1 MISKLL
7 IPLLIAAQLPAF
19 AEEEDGEKRSNS
31 ILTRVPIGATSTN
44 VTIPSFDEH
53 QKRASLLTAKV
64 VVVDSA
70 AKLSAEGLLLYLFDK
85 EEKINATAKINTANF
100 LLEEERLL
108 ANGNI
113 HLQSTDK
120 AFEIKSEGGI
130 FQLPTRQGLFLG
142 PGYTRITD
150 PPKKNT
156 AVNLH
161 PLLPL
166 TASLQLLIAVPPP
179 EITAE
184 ELSRF
189 ERMVAPRLIPA
200 SDVDK
205 VQATADAEN
214 FKVAK
219 RLTDYLATIGKTE
232 LLTQIKAPVV
242 IDPLKEEELKDNQTS
257 IEFDGGAY
265 FDGDN
270 LEIVYLG
277 NIVLKRTTFTM
288 TCNKD
293 LKVILEKAVK
303 NKEKKADT
311 EEEKSTFAGLG
322 ELKQLTA
329 SGDLEVEAVDEKGKK
344 IVMKGD
350 RALYDK
356 SEESLLVRGDNLFFR
371 QGNTFARATHKDAY
385 ISAKFDGKRLKN
397 AQLSKNGWKI
407 QFTDP
412 EKKNNQ

>member
-19 AEEEDGEKRSNS
+19 AEEEDEEKRSNS

-44 VTIPSFDEH
+44 VTIPSFDKD

-108 ANGNI
+108 ASGNI

-142 PGYTRITD
+142 PGYTQITD

-200 SDVDK
+200 SDVDE
-205 VQATADAEN
+205 VQAAADAEN
-214 FKVAK
+214 LKVAK

-270 LEIVYLG
+270 LEVVYLG

-288 TCNKD
+288 SCNKD
-293 LKVILEKAVK
+293 LKVILEEAVE

-311 EEEKSTFAGLG
+311 KEEKSTFAGLG

-329 SGDLEVEAVDEKGKK
+329 SGNLEVEAVDEKGKK

-356 SEESLLVRGDNLFFR
+356 SKESLLVRGDNLFFR

-412 EKKNNQ
+412 EEKNNQ

>member
-19 AEEEDGEKRSNS
+19 AEEEDEEKRSNS

-44 VTIPSFDEH
+44 VTIPSFDKD

-108 ANGNI
+108 ASGNI

-142 PGYTRITD
+142 PGYTQITD

-200 SDVDK
+200 SDVDE
-205 VQATADAEN
+205 VQAAADAEN
-214 FKVAK
+214 LKVSK

-270 LEIVYLG
+270 LEVVYLG

-293 LKVILEKAVK
+293 LKVILEEAVE
-303 NKEKKADT
+303 NKEKKDDKK
-311 EEEKSTFAGLG
+311 EEKSTFAGLG

-329 SGDLEVEAVDEKGKK
+329 SGNLEVEAVDEKGKK

-356 SEESLLVRGDNLFFR
+356 SKESLLVRGDNLFFR

-412 EKKNNQ
+412 EEKNNQ

>member
-1 MISKLL
+1 MSSST
-7 IPLLIAAQLPAF
+7 ALP
-19 AEEEDGEKRSNS
+19 S
-31 ILTRVPIGATSTN
+31 
-44 VTIPSFDEH
+44 
-53 QKRASLLTAKV
+53 SLP
-64 VVVDSA
+64 
-70 AKLSAEGLLLYLFDK
+70 EGLLLYLFDK
-85 EEKINATAKINTANF
+85 EEKINATAKIDTANF

-130 FQLPTRQGLFLG
+130 FQLPTRRGLFLG
-142 PGYTRITD
+142 PGYTLITD

-156 AVNLH
+156 AVNFH

-200 SDVDK
+200 SDVDE
-205 VQATADAEN
+205 VQAAADAEN
-214 FKVAK
+214 LKVAK
-219 RLTDYLATIGKTE
+219 RLTNYLATIGKTE
-232 LLTQIKAPVV
+232 LLTQINAPVV

-270 LEIVYLG
+270 LEVVYLG

-288 TCNKD
+288 TCNRD
-293 LKVILEKAVK
+293 LKVILEEAVE
-303 NKEKKADT
+303 NKEKKDDKK
-311 EEEKSTFAGLG
+311 EKKSTFAGLG

-329 SGDLEVEAVDEKGKK
+329 SGNLEVEAVDEKGKK

-356 SEESLLVRGDNLFFR
+356 SKESLLVRGDNLFFR

-385 ISAKFDGKRLKN
+385 ISAKFDGKRIKN

>member
-1 MISKLL
+1 MISKIL
-7 IPLLIAAQLPAF
+7 IPLLIAVQLPAF
-19 AEEEDGEKRSNS
+19 AEEEEDDKKSNS

-44 VTIPSFDEH
+44 VTIPSYDKH
-53 QKRASLLTAKV
+53 QKRASLLTAEI

-70 AKLSAEGLLLYLFDK
+70 AKLSAQGLLLHLFDK
-85 EEKINATAKINTANF
+85 EEKINATAKINAANF

-108 ANGNI
+108 TNGNI
-113 HLQSTDK
+113 HLQSADK
-120 AFEIKSEGGI
+120 AFEVKSDGGI

-142 PGYTRITD
+142 PGYTLITD

-156 AVNLH
+156 AMNFH

-166 TASLQLLIAVPPP
+166 IASLQVLIAIPPP

-189 ERMVAPRLIPA
+189 ERMVAPRLVPA
-200 SDVDK
+200 SDVDE
-205 VQATADAEN
+205 VQAATDAEN
-214 FKVAK
+214 LKVAK
-219 RLTDYLATIGKTE
+219 RLTNYLATIGKTE

-242 IDPLKEEELKDNQTS
+242 VDPLNEDELKDNQTS

-270 LEIVYLG
+270 LEVVYLG

-293 LKVILEKAVK
+293 LKVILEEAVEK
-303 NKEKKADT
+303 KEKKDNKN
-311 EEEKSTFAGLG
+311 EKKSTFVGLG

-329 SGDLEVEAVDEKGKK
+329 SGNLEVEAVDEKGKK

-356 SEESLLVRGDNLFFR
+356 SKESLLVRGDNLFFR
-371 QGNTFARATHKDAY
+371 QGDTFARATHKDAY
-385 ISAKFDGKRLKN
+385 ISAKFDGKRIKN

-412 EKKNNQ
+412 EKKKNQ

>member
-19 AEEEDGEKRSNS
+19 AEEEDEEKKSNS

-44 VTIPSFDEH
+44 VTIPSFDKY

-70 AKLSAEGLLLYLFDK
+70 AKLSAQGMLLYLFDK
-85 EEKINATAKINTANF
+85 EEKINATAKIDTANF

-142 PGYTRITD
+142 PGYTQITD

-156 AVNLH
+156 AVNFH

-200 SDVDK
+200 SDVDE
-205 VQATADAEN
+205 VQAAADAEN
-214 FKVAK
+214 LKVAK

-270 LEIVYLG
+270 LEVVYLG

-293 LKVILEKAVK
+293 LKVILEEAVE
-303 NKEKKADT
+303 NKEKKDDKK
-311 EEEKSTFAGLG
+311 EEKSTFAGLG

-329 SGDLEVEAVDEKGKK
+329 SGNLEVEAVDEKGKK

-356 SEESLLVRGDNLFFR
+356 SKESLLVRGDNLFFR

-385 ISAKFDGKRLKN
+385 IAAKFDGKRLKN

-412 EKKNNQ
+412 EEKNNQ

>member
-19 AEEEDGEKRSNS
+19 AEEEDEEKKSNS
-31 ILTRVPIGATSTN
+31 ILTRVPIGATSTS
-44 VTIPSFDEH
+44 VTIPSFDKY

-64 VVVDSA
+64 IVVDSA
-70 AKLSAEGLLLYLFDK
+70 AKLSAQGLLLYLFDK
-85 EEKINATAKINTANF
+85 EEKINATAKIDTANF

-142 PGYTRITD
+142 PGYTQITD

-156 AVNLH
+156 AVNFH

-200 SDVDK
+200 SDVDE
-205 VQATADAEN
+205 VQAAADAEN
-214 FKVAK
+214 LKVAK

-270 LEIVYLG
+270 LEVVYLG

-293 LKVILEKAVK
+293 LKVILEEAVE
-303 NKEKKADT
+303 NKEKKDDKK
-311 EEEKSTFAGLG
+311 EEKSTFAGLG

-329 SGDLEVEAVDEKGKK
+329 SGNLEVEAVDEKGKK

-356 SEESLLVRGDNLFFR
+356 SKESLLVRGDNLFFR

-412 EKKNNQ
+412 EEKNNQ

>member
-19 AEEEDGEKRSNS
+19 AEEEDEEKKSNS

-44 VTIPSFDEH
+44 VTISSFDKY

-70 AKLSAEGLLLYLFDK
+70 AKLSAQGLLLYLFDK
-85 EEKINATAKINTANF
+85 EEKINATAKIDTANF

-142 PGYTRITD
+142 PGYTQITD

-156 AVNLH
+156 AVNFH

-200 SDVDK
+200 SDVDE
-205 VQATADAEN
+205 VQAAADAEN
-214 FKVAK
+214 LKVAK

-270 LEIVYLG
+270 LEVVYLG

-293 LKVILEKAVK
+293 LKVILEEAVE
-303 NKEKKADT
+303 NKEKKDDKK
-311 EEEKSTFAGLG
+311 EEKSTFAGLG

-329 SGDLEVEAVDEKGKK
+329 SGNLEVEAVDEKGKK

-356 SEESLLVRGDNLFFR
+356 SKESLLVRGDNLFFR

-412 EKKNNQ
+412 EEKNNQ

>member
-7 IPLLIAAQLPAF
+7 IPLLIAAQLPAL
-19 AEEEDGEKRSNS
+19 AEEEDEEKKSNS

-44 VTIPSFDEH
+44 VTIPSFDKY

-64 VVVDSA
+64 IVVDSA
-70 AKLSAEGLLLYLFDK
+70 AKLSAQGLLLYLFDK
-85 EEKINATAKINTANF
+85 EEKINATAKIDTANF

-142 PGYTRITD
+142 PGYTQITD

-156 AVNLH
+156 AVNFH

-200 SDVDK
+200 SDVDE
-205 VQATADAEN
+205 VQAAADAEN
-214 FKVAK
+214 LKVAK

-270 LEIVYLG
+270 LEVVYLG

-293 LKVILEKAVK
+293 LKVILEEAVE
-303 NKEKKADT
+303 NKEKKDDKK
-311 EEEKSTFAGLG
+311 EEKSTFAGLG

-329 SGDLEVEAVDEKGKK
+329 SGNLEVEAVDEKGKK

-412 EKKNNQ
+412 EEKNNQ

>member
-19 AEEEDGEKRSNS
+19 AEEEDEEKRSNS

-44 VTIPSFDEH
+44 VTIPSFDKD

-108 ANGNI
+108 ASGNI

-142 PGYTRITD
+142 PGYTQITD

-200 SDVDK
+200 SDVDE
-205 VQATADAEN
+205 VQAAADAEN
-214 FKVAK
+214 LKVAK

-270 LEIVYLG
+270 LEVVYLG

-288 TCNKD
+288 SCNKD
-293 LKVILEKAVK
+293 LKVILEEAVE
-303 NKEKKADT
+303 NKEKKDDKK
-311 EEEKSTFAGLG
+311 EEKSTFAGLG

-329 SGDLEVEAVDEKGKK
+329 SGNLEVEAVDEKGKK

-356 SEESLLVRGDNLFFR
+356 SKESLLVRGDNLFFR

-412 EKKNNQ
+412 EEKNNQ

>member
-1 MISKLL
+1 MISKIL
-7 IPLLIAAQLPAF
+7 IPLLIAVQLPAF
-19 AEEEDGEKRSNS
+19 AEEEEDDKKSNS

-44 VTIPSFDEH
+44 VTIPSYDKH
-53 QKRASLLTAKV
+53 QKRASLLTAEI

-70 AKLSAEGLLLYLFDK
+70 AKLSAQGLLLHLFDK
-85 EEKINATAKINTANF
+85 AEKINATAKINAANF

-108 ANGNI
+108 TNGNI
-113 HLQSTDK
+113 HLQSADK
-120 AFEIKSEGGI
+120 AFEVKSDGGI

-142 PGYTRITD
+142 PGYTLITD

-156 AVNLH
+156 AMNFH

-166 TASLQLLIAVPPP
+166 IASLQVLIAIPPP

-189 ERMVAPRLIPA
+189 ERMVAPRLVPA
-200 SDVDK
+200 SDVDE
-205 VQATADAEN
+205 VQAATDAEN
-214 FKVAK
+214 LKVAK
-219 RLTDYLATIGKTE
+219 RLTNYLATIGKTE

-242 IDPLKEEELKDNQTS
+242 VDPLNEDELKDNQTS

-270 LEIVYLG
+270 LEVVYLG

-293 LKVILEKAVK
+293 LKVILEEAVE
-303 NKEKKADT
+303 NKEKKDNKN
-311 EEEKSTFAGLG
+311 EKKSTFVGLG

-329 SGDLEVEAVDEKGKK
+329 SGNLEVEAVDEKGKK

-356 SEESLLVRGDNLFFR
+356 SKESLLVRGDNLFFR
-371 QGNTFARATHKDAY
+371 QGDTFARATHKDAY
-385 ISAKFDGKRLKN
+385 ISAKFDGKRIKN

-412 EKKNNQ
+412 EKKKNQ

>member
-1 MISKLL
+1 MISKIL
-7 IPLLIAAQLPAF
+7 IPLLIAVQLPAF
-19 AEEEDGEKRSNS
+19 AEEEEDEKKSNS

-44 VTIPSFDEH
+44 VTIPSYDKH
-53 QKRASLLTAKV
+53 QKRASLLTAEI

-70 AKLSAEGLLLYLFDK
+70 AKLSAQGLLLHLFDK

-113 HLQSTDK
+113 HLQSADK
-120 AFEIKSEGGI
+120 AFEMKSDGGI

-142 PGYTRITD
+142 PGHTLITD

-156 AVNLH
+156 AMNFH

-166 TASLQLLIAVPPP
+166 IANLQVLIAIPPP

-189 ERMVAPRLIPA
+189 ERMVAPRLVPA
-200 SDVDK
+200 SDVDE
-205 VQATADAEN
+205 VQAATDAEN
-214 FKVAK
+214 VKVAK
-219 RLTDYLATIGKTE
+219 RLTNYLATIGKTE

-242 IDPLKEEELKDNQTS
+242 VDPLNEEDLKDNQTS

-270 LEIVYLG
+270 LEVVYLG

-293 LKVILEKAVK
+293 LKVILEEAVENEE
-303 NKEKKADT
+303 NKEKKN
-311 EEEKSTFAGLG
+311 EKKSAFVGLG

-329 SGDLEVEAVDEKGKK
+329 SGNLEVEAVDEKGKK

-356 SEESLLVRGDNLFFR
+356 SKGSLLVRGDNLFFR
-371 QGNTFARATHKDAY
+371 QGDTFARATHKDAY
-385 ISAKFDGKRLKN
+385 ISAKFDGKRIKN

-412 EKKNNQ
+412 EKKKNQ

>member
-1 MISKLL
+1 MISKIL
-7 IPLLIAAQLPAF
+7 IPLLIAVQLPAF
-19 AEEEDGEKRSNS
+19 AEEEEDDKKSNS

-44 VTIPSFDEH
+44 VTIPSYDKH
-53 QKRASLLTAKV
+53 QKRASLLTAEI

-70 AKLSAEGLLLYLFDK
+70 AKLSAQGLLLHLFDK
-85 EEKINATAKINTANF
+85 EEKINATAKINAANF

-108 ANGNI
+108 TNGNI
-113 HLQSTDK
+113 HLQSADK
-120 AFEIKSEGGI
+120 AFEVKSDGGI

-142 PGYTRITD
+142 PGYTLITD

-156 AVNLH
+156 AMNFH

-166 TASLQLLIAVPPP
+166 IASLQVLIAIPPP

-189 ERMVAPRLIPA
+189 ERMVAPRLVPA
-200 SDVDK
+200 SDVDE
-205 VQATADAEN
+205 VQAATDAEN
-214 FKVAK
+214 LKVAK
-219 RLTDYLATIGKTE
+219 RLTNYLATIGKTE

-242 IDPLKEEELKDNQTS
+242 VDPLNEDELKDNQTS

-270 LEIVYLG
+270 LEVVYLG
-277 NIVLKRTTFTM
+277 NIVLKRTTFKM

-293 LKVILEKAVK
+293 LKVILEEAVE
-303 NKEKKADT
+303 NKEKKDNKN
-311 EEEKSTFAGLG
+311 EKKSTFVGLG

-329 SGDLEVEAVDEKGKK
+329 SGNLEVEAVDEKGKK

-356 SEESLLVRGDNLFFR
+356 SKESLLVRGDNLFFR
-371 QGNTFARATHKDAY
+371 QGDTFARATHKDAY
-385 ISAKFDGKRLKN
+385 ISAKFDGKRIKN

-412 EKKNNQ
+412 EKKKNQ

>member
-1 MISKLL
+1 MISKIL
-7 IPLLIAAQLPAF
+7 IPLLIAVQLPAF
-19 AEEEDGEKRSNS
+19 AEEEEDEKKSNS

-44 VTIPSFDEH
+44 VTIPSYDKH
-53 QKRASLLTAKV
+53 QKRASLLTAEI

-70 AKLSAEGLLLYLFDK
+70 AKLSAQGLLLHLFDK
-85 EEKINATAKINTANF
+85 EEKINATAKIKTANF

-113 HLQSTDK
+113 HLQSANK
-120 AFEIKSEGGI
+120 AFEMKSDGGI
-130 FQLPTRQGLFLG
+130 FQLPTRQGLFHG
-142 PGYTRITD
+142 PGYTLVTD

-156 AVNLH
+156 AMNLH

-166 TASLQLLIAVPPP
+166 TASLQVLIAIPPP

-189 ERMVAPRLIPA
+189 ERMVAPRLVPA
-200 SDVDK
+200 SDVDE
-205 VQATADAEN
+205 VQAATDAEN
-214 FKVAK
+214 LKVAK
-219 RLTDYLATIGKTE
+219 RLTNYLATIGKTE

-242 IDPLKEEELKDNQTS
+242 VNLLNEEELKDNQTS

-270 LEIVYLG
+270 LEVVYLG
-277 NIVLKRTTFTM
+277 NIVLKRTNFTM

-293 LKVILEKAVK
+293 LKVILEEAVE
-303 NKEKKADT
+303 NKEKKGNKN
-311 EEEKSTFAGLG
+311 EKKSAFVGLG

-329 SGDLEVEAVDEKGKK
+329 SGNLEVEAVDEKGKK

-356 SEESLLVRGDNLFFR
+356 SKESLLIRGDNLFFR
-371 QGNTFARATHKDAY
+371 QGDTFARATHKDAY
-385 ISAKFDGKRLKN
+385 ISAKFDGKRIKN

-412 EKKNNQ
+412 EKKKNQ

>member
-1 MISKLL
+1 MISKIL
-7 IPLLIAAQLPAF
+7 IPLLIAVQLPAF
-19 AEEEDGEKRSNS
+19 AEEEEDDKKSNS

-44 VTIPSFDEH
+44 VTIPSYDKH
-53 QKRASLLTAKV
+53 QKRASLLTAEI

-70 AKLSAEGLLLYLFDK
+70 AKLSAQGLLLHLFDK
-85 EEKINATAKINTANF
+85 EEKINATAKINAANF

-108 ANGNI
+108 TNGNI
-113 HLQSTDK
+113 HLQSADK
-120 AFEIKSEGGI
+120 AFEVKSDGGI

-142 PGYTRITD
+142 PGYTLITD

-156 AVNLH
+156 AMNFH

-166 TASLQLLIAVPPP
+166 IASLQVLIAIPPP

-189 ERMVAPRLIPA
+189 ERMVAPRLVPA
-200 SDVDK
+200 SDVDE
-205 VQATADAEN
+205 VQAATDAEN
-214 FKVAK
+214 LKVAK
-219 RLTDYLATIGKTE
+219 RLTNYLATIGKTE

-242 IDPLKEEELKDNQTS
+242 ADPLNEDELKDNQTS

-270 LEIVYLG
+270 LEVVYLG

-293 LKVILEKAVK
+293 LKVILKEAVE
-303 NKEKKADT
+303 NKEKKDNKN
-311 EEEKSTFAGLG
+311 EKKSTFVGLG

-329 SGDLEVEAVDEKGKK
+329 SGNLEVEAVDEKGKK

-356 SEESLLVRGDNLFFR
+356 SKESLLVRGDNLFFR
-371 QGNTFARATHKDAY
+371 QGDTFARATHKDAY
-385 ISAKFDGKRLKN
+385 ISAKFDGKRIKN

-412 EKKNNQ
+412 EKKKNQ

>member
-1 MISKLL
+1 MISKIL
-7 IPLLIAAQLPAF
+7 IPLLIAVQLPAF
-19 AEEEDGEKRSNS
+19 AEEEEDDKKSNS

-44 VTIPSFDEH
+44 VTIPSYDKH
-53 QKRASLLTAKV
+53 QKRASLLTAEI

-70 AKLSAEGLLLYLFDK
+70 AKLSAQGLLLHLFDK
-85 EEKINATAKINTANF
+85 EEKINATAKMNAANF

-108 ANGNI
+108 TNGNI
-113 HLQSTDK
+113 HLQSADK
-120 AFEIKSEGGI
+120 AFEVKSDGGI

-142 PGYTRITD
+142 PGYTLITD

-156 AVNLH
+156 AMNFH

-166 TASLQLLIAVPPP
+166 IASLQVLIAIPPP

-189 ERMVAPRLIPA
+189 ERMVAPRLVPA
-200 SDVDK
+200 SDVDE
-205 VQATADAEN
+205 VQAATDAEN
-214 FKVAK
+214 LKVAK
-219 RLTDYLATIGKTE
+219 RLTNYLATIGKTE

-242 IDPLKEEELKDNQTS
+242 VDPLNEDELKDNQTS

-270 LEIVYLG
+270 LEVVYLG

-293 LKVILEKAVK
+293 LKIILEEAVE
-303 NKEKKADT
+303 NKEKKDNKN
-311 EEEKSTFAGLG
+311 EKKSTFVGLG

-329 SGDLEVEAVDEKGKK
+329 SGNLEVEAVDEKGKK

-356 SEESLLVRGDNLFFR
+356 SKESLLVRGDNLFFR
-371 QGNTFARATHKDAY
+371 QGDTFARATHKDAY
-385 ISAKFDGKRLKN
+385 ISAKFDGKRIKN

-412 EKKNNQ
+412 EKKKNQ

>member
-19 AEEEDGEKRSNS
+19 AEEEDEEKRSNS

-44 VTIPSFDEH
+44 VTIPSFDKD

-108 ANGNI
+108 ASGNI

-142 PGYTRITD
+142 PGYTQITD

-200 SDVDK
+200 SDVDE
-205 VQATADAEN
+205 VQAAADAEN
-214 FKVAK
+214 LKVSK

-270 LEIVYLG
+270 LEVVYLG

-288 TCNKD
+288 SCNKD
-293 LKVILEKAVK
+293 LKVILEEAVE

-311 EEEKSTFAGLG
+311 KEEKSTFAGLG

-329 SGDLEVEAVDEKGKK
+329 SGNLEVEAVDEKGKK

-356 SEESLLVRGDNLFFR
+356 SKESLLVRGDNLFFR

-412 EKKNNQ
+412 EEKNNQ

>member
-19 AEEEDGEKRSNS
+19 AEEEDEEKKSNS

-44 VTIPSFDEH
+44 VTIPSFDKY

-70 AKLSAEGLLLYLFDK
+70 AKLSAQGMLLYLFDK
-85 EEKINATAKINTANF
+85 EEKINATAKIDTANF

-142 PGYTRITD
+142 PGYTQITD

-156 AVNLH
+156 AVNFH

-200 SDVDK
+200 SDVDE
-205 VQATADAEN
+205 VQAAADAEN
-214 FKVAK
+214 LKVAK

-270 LEIVYLG
+270 LEVVYLG

-293 LKVILEKAVK
+293 LKVILEEAVE
-303 NKEKKADT
+303 NKEKKDDKK
-311 EEEKSTFAGLG
+311 EEKSTFAGLG

-329 SGDLEVEAVDEKGKK
+329 SGNLEVEAVDEKGKK

-412 EKKNNQ
+412 EEKNNQ

>member
-19 AEEEDGEKRSNS
+19 AEEEDEEKRSNS

-44 VTIPSFDEH
+44 VTIPSFDKD

-108 ANGNI
+108 ASGNI

-142 PGYTRITD
+142 PGYTQITD

-200 SDVDK
+200 SDVDE
-205 VQATADAEN
+205 VQAAADAEN
-214 FKVAK
+214 LKVAK

-270 LEIVYLG
+270 LEVVYLG

-288 TCNKD
+288 SCNKD
-293 LKVILEKAVK
+293 LKVILEETVE

-311 EEEKSTFAGLG
+311 KEEKSTFAGLG

-329 SGDLEVEAVDEKGKK
+329 SGNLEVEAVDEKGKK

-356 SEESLLVRGDNLFFR
+356 SKESLLVRGDNLFFR

-412 EKKNNQ
+412 EEKNNQ

>member
-19 AEEEDGEKRSNS
+19 AEEEDEEKRSNN

-44 VTIPSFDEH
+44 VTIPSFDKD

-108 ANGNI
+108 ASGNI

-142 PGYTRITD
+142 PGYTQITD

-200 SDVDK
+200 SDVDE
-205 VQATADAEN
+205 VQAAADAEN
-214 FKVAK
+214 LKVAK

-270 LEIVYLG
+270 LEVVYLG

-288 TCNKD
+288 SCNKD
-293 LKVILEKAVK
+293 LKVILEEAVE

-311 EEEKSTFAGLG
+311 KEEKSTFAGLG

-329 SGDLEVEAVDEKGKK
+329 SGNLEVEAVDEKGKK

-356 SEESLLVRGDNLFFR
+356 SKESLLVRGDNLFFR

-412 EKKNNQ
+412 EEKNNQ

>member
-19 AEEEDGEKRSNS
+19 AEEEDEEKKNNS

-44 VTIPSFDEH
+44 VTIPSFDEY

-70 AKLSAEGLLLYLFDK
+70 AKLSAQGLLLYLFDK
-85 EEKINATAKINTANF
+85 EEKINATAKIDTANF

-130 FQLPTRQGLFLG
+130 FQLPTRRGLFLG
-142 PGYTRITD
+142 PGYTLITD

-156 AVNLH
+156 AVNFH

-205 VQATADAEN
+205 VQAAADAEN
-214 FKVAK
+214 LKVAE
-219 RLTDYLATIGKTE
+219 RLTNYLATIGKTE

-270 LEIVYLG
+270 LEVVYLG

-293 LKVILEKAVK
+293 LKVILEEAVE

-311 EEEKSTFAGLG
+311 KEEKSTFAGLG

-329 SGDLEVEAVDEKGKK
+329 SGNLEVEAVDEKGKK

-356 SEESLLVRGDNLFFR
+356 SKESLLVRGDNLFFR

-385 ISAKFDGKRLKN
+385 ISAKFDGKRIKN

-412 EKKNNQ
+412 EEKNNQ

>member
-7 IPLLIAAQLPAF
+7 IPLLIAAQLPAL
-19 AEEEDGEKRSNS
+19 AEEEDEEKKSNS
-31 ILTRVPIGATSTN
+31 ILTRVPIGATSTS
-44 VTIPSFDEH
+44 VTIPSFDKY

-64 VVVDSA
+64 IVVDSA
-70 AKLSAEGLLLYLFDK
+70 AKLSAQGLLLYLFDK
-85 EEKINATAKINTANF
+85 EEKINATAKIDTANF

-142 PGYTRITD
+142 PGYTQITD

-156 AVNLH
+156 AVNFH

-200 SDVDK
+200 SDVDE
-205 VQATADAEN
+205 VQAAADAEN
-214 FKVAK
+214 LKVAK

-270 LEIVYLG
+270 LEVVYLG

-293 LKVILEKAVK
+293 LKVILEEAVE
-303 NKEKKADT
+303 NKEKKDDKK
-311 EEEKSTFAGLG
+311 EEKSTFAGLG

-329 SGDLEVEAVDEKGKK
+329 SGNLEVEAVDEKGKK

-412 EKKNNQ
+412 EEKNNQ

>member
-19 AEEEDGEKRSNS
+19 AEEEDEEKKSNS

-44 VTIPSFDEH
+44 VTIPSFDKY

-64 VVVDSA
+64 IVVDSA
-70 AKLSAEGLLLYLFDK
+70 AKLSAQGLLLYLFDK
-85 EEKINATAKINTANF
+85 EEKINATAKIDTANF

-142 PGYTRITD
+142 PGYTQITD

-156 AVNLH
+156 AVNFH

-200 SDVDK
+200 SDVDE
-205 VQATADAEN
+205 VQAAADAEN
-214 FKVAK
+214 LKVAK

-270 LEIVYLG
+270 LEVVYLG

-293 LKVILEKAVK
+293 LKVILEEAVE
-303 NKEKKADT
+303 NKEKKDDKK
-311 EEEKSTFAGLG
+311 EEKSTFAGLG

-329 SGDLEVEAVDEKGKK
+329 SGNLEVEAVDEKGKK

-356 SEESLLVRGDNLFFR
+356 SKESLLVRGDNLFFR

-412 EKKNNQ
+412 EEKNNQ

>member
-19 AEEEDGEKRSNS
+19 AEEEDEEKKSNS

-44 VTIPSFDEH
+44 VSIPSFDKY

-70 AKLSAEGLLLYLFDK
+70 AKLSAQGLLLYLFDK
-85 EEKINATAKINTANF
+85 EEKINATAKIDTANF

-142 PGYTRITD
+142 PGYTLITD

-156 AVNLH
+156 AVNFH

-200 SDVDK
+200 SDVDE
-205 VQATADAEN
+205 VQAAADAEN
-214 FKVAK
+214 LKVAK
-219 RLTDYLATIGKTE
+219 RLTNYLATIGKTE
-232 LLTQIKAPVV
+232 LLTQINAPVV

-270 LEIVYLG
+270 LEVVYLG

-293 LKVILEKAVK
+293 LKVILEEAVE
-303 NKEKKADT
+303 NKEKKDDKK
-311 EEEKSTFAGLG
+311 EKKSTFAGLG

-329 SGDLEVEAVDEKGKK
+329 SGNLEVEAVDEKGKK

-356 SEESLLVRGDNLFFR
+356 SKESLLVRGDNLFFR

-385 ISAKFDGKRLKN
+385 ISAKFDGKRIKN

-412 EKKNNQ
+412 EIKNNQ

>member
-19 AEEEDGEKRSNS
+19 AEEEDEEKKSNS

-44 VTIPSFDEH
+44 VSIPSFDKY

-70 AKLSAEGLLLYLFDK
+70 AKLSAQGLLLYLFDK

-142 PGYTRITD
+142 PGYTLITD

-156 AVNLH
+156 AVNFH

-200 SDVDK
+200 SDVDE
-205 VQATADAEN
+205 VQAAADAEN
-214 FKVAK
+214 LKVAK
-219 RLTDYLATIGKTE
+219 RLTNYLATIGKTE
-232 LLTQIKAPVV
+232 LLTQINAPVV

-270 LEIVYLG
+270 LEVVYLG

-293 LKVILEKAVK
+293 LKVILEEAVE
-303 NKEKKADT
+303 NKEKKDDKK
-311 EEEKSTFAGLG
+311 EKKSTFAGLG

-329 SGDLEVEAVDEKGKK
+329 SGNLEVEAVDEKGKK

-356 SEESLLVRGDNLFFR
+356 SKESLLVRGDNLFFR

-385 ISAKFDGKRLKN
+385 ISAKFDGKRIKN

-412 EKKNNQ
+412 EIKNNQ

>member
-1 MISKLL
+1 MISKIL
-7 IPLLIAAQLPAF
+7 IPLLIAVQLPAF
-19 AEEEDGEKRSNS
+19 AEEEEDDKKSNS

-44 VTIPSFDEH
+44 VTIPSYDKH
-53 QKRASLLTAKV
+53 QKRASLLTAEI

-70 AKLSAEGLLLYLFDK
+70 AKLSAQGLLLHLFDK
-85 EEKINATAKINTANF
+85 EEKINATAKMNAANF

-108 ANGNI
+108 TNGNI
-113 HLQSTDK
+113 HLQSADK
-120 AFEIKSEGGI
+120 AFEVKSDGGI

-142 PGYTRITD
+142 PGYTLITD

-156 AVNLH
+156 AMNFH

-166 TASLQLLIAVPPP
+166 IASLQVLIAIPPP

-189 ERMVAPRLIPA
+189 ERMVAPRLVPA
-200 SDVDK
+200 SDVDE
-205 VQATADAEN
+205 VQAATDAEN
-214 FKVAK
+214 LKVAK
-219 RLTDYLATIGKTE
+219 RLTNYLATIGKTE

-242 IDPLKEEELKDNQTS
+242 VDPLNEDELKDNQTS

-270 LEIVYLG
+270 LEVVYLG

-293 LKVILEKAVK
+293 LKIILEEAVE
-303 NKEKKADT
+303 NKEKKDNKN
-311 EEEKSTFAGLG
+311 EKKSTFVGLG

-329 SGDLEVEAVDEKGKK
+329 SGNLEVEAVDEKGKK

-356 SEESLLVRGDNLFFR
+356 SKESLLVRGNNLFFR
-371 QGNTFARATHKDAY
+371 QGDTFARATHKDAY
-385 ISAKFDGKRLKN
+385 ISAKFDGKRIKN

-412 EKKNNQ
+412 EKKKNQ

>member
-19 AEEEDGEKRSNS
+19 AEEEDEEKRSNS

-44 VTIPSFDEH
+44 VTIPSFDKD

-108 ANGNI
+108 ASGNI

-142 PGYTRITD
+142 PGYTQITD

-200 SDVDK
+200 SDVDE
-205 VQATADAEN
+205 VQAAADAEN
-214 FKVAK
+214 LKVSK

-242 IDPLKEEELKDNQTS
+242 IDPLEEEELKDNQTS

-270 LEIVYLG
+270 LEVVYLG

-293 LKVILEKAVK
+293 LKVILEEAVE
-303 NKEKKADT
+303 NKEKKDDKK
-311 EEEKSTFAGLG
+311 EEKSTFAGLG

-329 SGDLEVEAVDEKGKK
+329 SGNLEVEAVDEKGKK

-356 SEESLLVRGDNLFFR
+356 SKESLLVRGDNLFFR

-412 EKKNNQ
+412 EEKNNQ

>member
-19 AEEEDGEKRSNS
+19 AEEEDEEKKSNS

-44 VTIPSFDEH
+44 VTIPSFDKY

-70 AKLSAEGLLLYLFDK
+70 AKLSAQGMLLYLFDK
-85 EEKINATAKINTANF
+85 EEKINATAKIDTANF

-142 PGYTRITD
+142 PGYTQITD

-156 AVNLH
+156 AVNFH

-200 SDVDK
+200 SDVDE
-205 VQATADAEN
+205 VQAAADAEN
-214 FKVAK
+214 LKVAK

-270 LEIVYLG
+270 LEVVYLG

-293 LKVILEKAVK
+293 LKVILEQAVE
-303 NKEKKADT
+303 NKEKKDDKK
-311 EEEKSTFAGLG
+311 EEKSTFAGLG

-329 SGDLEVEAVDEKGKK
+329 SGNLEVEAVDEKGKK

-356 SEESLLVRGDNLFFR
+356 SKESLLVRGDNLFFR

-385 ISAKFDGKRLKN
+385 IAAKFDGKRLKN

-412 EKKNNQ
+412 EEKNNQ

>member
-19 AEEEDGEKRSNS
+19 AEEEEGEKKSNS

-44 VTIPSFDEH
+44 VTIPSFDKH

-70 AKLSAEGLLLYLFDK
+70 AKLSAEGLLLYLFNK
-85 EEKINATAKINTANF
+85 EEKINATAKIDTANF

-142 PGYTRITD
+142 PGYTQITD

-156 AVNLH
+156 AVNFH

-200 SDVDK
+200 SDVDE
-205 VQATADAEN
+205 VQAAADAEN
-214 FKVAK
+214 LKAAK
-219 RLTDYLATIGKTE
+219 RLTNYLATIGKTE

-242 IDPLKEEELKDNQTS
+242 IDPLKDEKLKDNQTS

-270 LEIVYLG
+270 LEVVYLG

-293 LKVILEKAVK
+293 LKVILEEAVE
-303 NKEKKADT
+303 NKEKKDD
-311 EEEKSTFAGLG
+311 EKEEKSAFGGLG

-329 SGDLEVEAVDEKGKK
+329 SGNLEVEAVDEKGKK

-356 SEESLLVRGDNLFFR
+356 SNESLLVRGDNLFFQ

-385 ISAKFDGKRLKN
+385 ISAKFDGKRIKN

-412 EKKNNQ
+412 EKKKKQ

>member
-19 AEEEDGEKRSNS
+19 AEEEDEEKKSNS

-44 VTIPSFDEH
+44 VTIPSFDKY

-70 AKLSAEGLLLYLFDK
+70 AKLSAQGLLLYLFDK
-85 EEKINATAKINTANF
+85 EEKINATAKIDTANF

-142 PGYTRITD
+142 PGYTQITD

-156 AVNLH
+156 AVNFH

-200 SDVDK
+200 SDVDE
-205 VQATADAEN
+205 VQAAADAEN
-214 FKVAK
+214 LKVAK

-270 LEIVYLG
+270 LEVVYLG

-293 LKVILEKAVK
+293 LKVILEEAVE
-303 NKEKKADT
+303 NKEKKDDKK
-311 EEEKSTFAGLG
+311 EEKSTFAGLG

-329 SGDLEVEAVDEKGKK
+329 SGNLEVEAVDEKGKK

-356 SEESLLVRGDNLFFR
+356 SKESLLVRGDNLFFR

-412 EKKNNQ
+412 EEKNNQ

>member
-19 AEEEDGEKRSNS
+19 AEEEDEEKKNNS

-44 VTIPSFDEH
+44 VTIPSFDEY

-70 AKLSAEGLLLYLFDK
+70 AKLSAQGLLLYLFDK
-85 EEKINATAKINTANF
+85 EEKINATAKIDTANF

-130 FQLPTRQGLFLG
+130 FQLPTRRGLFLG
-142 PGYTRITD
+142 PGYTLITD

-156 AVNLH
+156 AVNFH

-200 SDVDK
+200 SDVDE
-205 VQATADAEN
+205 VQAAADAEN
-214 FKVAK
+214 LKVAK
-219 RLTDYLATIGKTE
+219 RLTNYLATIGKTE

-270 LEIVYLG
+270 LEVVYLG

-293 LKVILEKAVK
+293 LKVILEEAVE

-311 EEEKSTFAGLG
+311 KEEKSTFAGLG

-329 SGDLEVEAVDEKGKK
+329 SGNLEVEAVDEKGKK

-356 SEESLLVRGDNLFFR
+356 SKESLLVRGDNLFFR

-385 ISAKFDGKRLKN
+385 ISAKFDGKRIKN

-412 EKKNNQ
+412 EEKNNQ

>member
-19 AEEEDGEKRSNS
+19 AEEEDEEKRSNS

-44 VTIPSFDEH
+44 VTIPSFDKD

-108 ANGNI
+108 ASGNI

-142 PGYTRITD
+142 PGYTQITD

-156 AVNLH
+156 AVNFH

-200 SDVDK
+200 SDVDE
-205 VQATADAEN
+205 VQAAADAEN
-214 FKVAK
+214 LKVAK

-270 LEIVYLG
+270 LEVVYLG

-293 LKVILEKAVK
+293 LKVILEEAVE

-311 EEEKSTFAGLG
+311 KEEKSTFAGRG

-329 SGDLEVEAVDEKGKK
+329 SGNLEVEAVDEKGKK

-356 SEESLLVRGDNLFFR
+356 SKESLLVRGDNLFFR

-412 EKKNNQ
+412 EEKNNQ

>member
-1 MISKLL
+1 MISKIL
-7 IPLLIAAQLPAF
+7 IPLLIAVQLPAF
-19 AEEEDGEKRSNS
+19 AEEEEDDKKSNS

-44 VTIPSFDEH
+44 VTIPSYDKH
-53 QKRASLLTAKV
+53 QKRASLLTAEI

-70 AKLSAEGLLLYLFDK
+70 AKLSAQGLLLHLFDK
-85 EEKINATAKINTANF
+85 EEKINATAKINAANF

-108 ANGNI
+108 TNGNI
-113 HLQSTDK
+113 HLQSADK
-120 AFEIKSEGGI
+120 AFEVKSDGGI

-142 PGYTRITD
+142 PGYTLITD

-156 AVNLH
+156 AMNFH

-166 TASLQLLIAVPPP
+166 IASLQVLIAIPPP

-189 ERMVAPRLIPA
+189 ERMVAPRLVPA
-200 SDVDK
+200 SDVDE
-205 VQATADAEN
+205 VQAATDAEN
-214 FKVAK
+214 LKVAK
-219 RLTDYLATIGKTE
+219 RLTNYLATIGKTE

-242 IDPLKEEELKDNQTS
+242 VDPLNEDELKDNQTS

-270 LEIVYLG
+270 LEVVYLG

-293 LKVILEKAVK
+293 LKVILEEAVE
-303 NKEKKADT
+303 NKEKKDNKN
-311 EEEKSTFAGLG
+311 EKKSTFVGLG

-329 SGDLEVEAVDEKGKK
+329 SGNLEVEAVDEKGKK

-356 SEESLLVRGDNLFFR
+356 SKESLLVRGDNLFFR
-371 QGNTFARATHKDAY
+371 QGDTFARATHKDAY
-385 ISAKFDGKRLKN
+385 ISAKFDGKRIKN

-412 EKKNNQ
+412 EKKKNQ

>member
-19 AEEEDGEKRSNS
+19 AEEEDEEKKSNS

-44 VTIPSFDEH
+44 VTIPSFDEY

-70 AKLSAEGLLLYLFDK
+70 AKLSAQGLLLYLFDK
-85 EEKINATAKINTANF
+85 EEKINATAKIDTANF

-130 FQLPTRQGLFLG
+130 FQLPTRRGLFLG
-142 PGYTRITD
+142 PGYTLITD

-156 AVNLH
+156 AVNFH

-200 SDVDK
+200 SDVDE
-205 VQATADAEN
+205 VQAAADAEN
-214 FKVAK
+214 LKVAK
-219 RLTDYLATIGKTE
+219 RLTNYLATIGKTE

-270 LEIVYLG
+270 LEVVYLG

-288 TCNKD
+288 TCNRD
-293 LKVILEKAVK
+293 LKIILEEAVEK
-303 NKEKKADT
+303 KEKKK
-311 EEEKSTFAGLG
+311 EEKSTFAGLG

-329 SGDLEVEAVDEKGKK
+329 SGNLEVEAVDEKGKK

-356 SEESLLVRGDNLFFR
+356 SKESLLVRGDNLFFR

-385 ISAKFDGKRLKN
+385 ISAKFDGKRIKN

>member
-1 MISKLL
+1 MISKFL

-19 AEEEDGEKRSNS
+19 AEEEDEEKRSNS

-44 VTIPSFDEH
+44 VTIPSFDKD

-142 PGYTRITD
+142 HGYTLITD

-156 AVNLH
+156 AVNFH

-200 SDVDK
+200 SDVDE
-205 VQATADAEN
+205 VQAAVDALN
-214 FKVAK
+214 LKVAK
-219 RLTDYLATIGKTE
+219 RLTNYLATIGKTE

-242 IDPLKEEELKDNQTS
+242 IDPLKDEELKDNQTS

-270 LEIVYLG
+270 LEVVYLG

-293 LKVILEKAVK
+293 LKIILEKAVE
-303 NKEKKADT
+303 NKEKKDDAQ
-311 EEEKSTFAGLG
+311 EKKNAFGGLG

-329 SGDLEVEAVDEKGKK
+329 SGNLEVEAVDEKGKK

-356 SEESLLVRGDNLFFR
+356 SKESLLVRGDNLFFQ
-371 QGNTFARATHKDAY
+371 QGTTFARATHKDAY
-385 ISAKFDGKRLKN
+385 ISAKFDGKRIKN

-412 EKKNNQ
+412 EKKNKQ

>member
-7 IPLLIAAQLPAF
+7 IPLLIAAQLPAL
-19 AEEEDGEKRSNS
+19 AEEEDEEKKSNS

-44 VTIPSFDEH
+44 VTIPSFDKY

-64 VVVDSA
+64 IVVDSA
-70 AKLSAEGLLLYLFDK
+70 AKLSAQGLLLYLFDK
-85 EEKINATAKINTANF
+85 EEKINATAKIDTANF

-142 PGYTRITD
+142 PGYTQITD

-156 AVNLH
+156 AVNFH

-200 SDVDK
+200 SDVDE
-205 VQATADAEN
+205 VQAAADAEN
-214 FKVAK
+214 LKVAK

-270 LEIVYLG
+270 LEVVYLG

-293 LKVILEKAVK
+293 LKVILEEAVE
-303 NKEKKADT
+303 NKEKKDDKK
-311 EEEKSTFAGLG
+311 EEKSTFAGLG

-329 SGDLEVEAVDEKGKK
+329 SGNLEVEAVDEKGKK

-356 SEESLLVRGDNLFFR
+356 SKESLLVRGDNLFFR

-412 EKKNNQ
+412 EEKNNQ

>member
-412 EKKNNQ
+412 EEKNNQ